1 MEDMEM
7 KEVIISARDGYSLTG
22 TIFQADNNP
31 TQTVVVIN
39 AATAVPQHYYKP
51 FATYL
56 AEQGYT
62 AVTYDYRGIG
72 QSKPKHLRGFQ
83 ATSLDWTLQ
92 DMAGVVDW
100 VQSTYQPQRLFMM
113 GHSYGGQTVG
123 MLPNADVVDA
133 LITFSAQSGYWGL
146 QGGNRKYSALL
157 HVYFTIPLLC
167 RLYGYMPWSKFGSA
181 EDLPKGAALEWA
193 RWCRYSNYFLDDPT
207 LPLERYKSFQAPV
220 LAYSFD
226 DDNWGTAR
234 SVDAMMKVYS
244 NLTRRHLV
252 PAEVGL
258 DSIKHFGFF
267 RPKAQHLWPD
277 AINWLEEVVPATQS
291 QPV

>member
-1 MEDMEM
+1 MEM
-7 KEVIISARDGYSLTG
+7 KDIIIPARDGYSLTG
-22 TIFQADNNP
+22 TVFQPDRNP
-31 TQTVVVIN
+31 TQTVILIN
-39 AATAVPQHYYKP
+39 AATAVPQRYYKH
-51 FATYL
+51 FATYC

-72 QSKPKHLRGFQ
+72 QSKPKQLRGFA
-83 ATSLDWTLQ
+83 ATSRDWTLQ

-100 VQSTYQPQRLFMM
+100 VQASYQPQRLFMI
-113 GHSYGGQTVG
+113 GHSYGGQMPG
-123 MLPNADVVDA
+123 ILPNADAIDA
-133 LITFSAQSGYWGL
+133 MITLAAQSGYWGL
-146 QGGNRKYSALL
+146 QGGNRKYSAVF
-157 HVYFTIPLLC
+157 HIYITIPLLC

-193 RWCRYSNYFLDDPT
+193 QWCRYPDYFLEDPT
-207 LPLERYKSFQAPV
+207 LPLDRYQAFQTPV

-226 DDNWGTAR
+226 DDNWGTAP

-244 NLTRRHLV
+244 SLTRRHIV

-267 RPKAQHLWPD
+267 RPKAKGIWQE
-277 AINWLEEVVPATQS
+277 AIDWLEAAVPSAQ
-291 QPV
+291 QHPA